1 MLLPELKLI
10 GQVLLF
16 LITLDYNLLACC
28 SMQVESN
35 TQILRK
41 SIIIQILL
49 YRIAALSFTMF
60 GCKFA
65 RQQLKTCYN
74 RHLYLQNFRR
84 YLCTC
89 SSSSDEPKV
98 AIVGS
103 GPAGFYAAQQ
113 ILKV

>member
-1 MLLPELKLI
+1 
-10 GQVLLF
+10 
-16 LITLDYNLLACC
+16 
-28 SMQVESN
+28 MQVESN
-35 TQILRK
+35 TQILRE
-41 SIIIQILL
+41 SIIIQILP

-74 RHLYLQNFRR
+74 RHSYLQNFRR
-84 YLCTC
+84 YLC

-113 ILKV
+113 ILKVYIF